1 MKKITKAV
9 IPVAGLGTRFLPA
22 TKATPK
28 EMLTIVDTP
37 AIEYIVREAVESGIT
52 DILFITSRT
61 KHVLENHFD
70 INPEL
75 EYSLQKGNK
84 TEQIEKLR
92 EISSLCRFHY
102 IRQQEPKGLGHAI
115 YHAKVFAGD
124 DPFVV
129 LLGDDLVY
137 NKEKPCTRQ
146 LIDVYE
152 KHPGIVLGVQTV
164 SSDDISKYGA
174 LKCES
179 NIEER
184 VYKVSDLVEKPKKEE
199 APSNMAIL
207 GRYILTPEIFE
218 ALENTKPGA
227 GGEIQLTDA
236 IKMLCDKIDVFGYDF
251 IGRRYDTG
259 NKSGY
264 LEAVVE
270 YALRR
275 DDLKD
280 EFLKFLKEKIK

>member
-9 IPVAGLGTRFLPA
+9 IPVAGMGTRFLPA
-22 TKATPK
+22 TKAAPK

-61 KHVLENHFD
+61 KHILENHFD

-75 EYSLQKGNK
+75 EYALNK
-84 TEQIEKLR
+84 SGKTDQIEKLR

-115 YHAKVFAGD
+115 YHAKVFAGN

-129 LLGDDLVY
+129 LLGDDIVY
-137 NKEKPCTRQ
+137 NEDKPCTKQ
-146 LIDVYE
+146 LIDIYE
-152 KHPGIVLGVQTV
+152 KHPGIILGAQTV

-174 LKCES
+174 LKCDK
-179 NIEER
+179 IEDR
-184 VYKVSDLVEKPKKEE
+184 VYKVTDMVEKPKKEE
-199 APSNMAIL
+199 APSNMAVL

-227 GGEIQLTDA
+227 GNEIQLTDA
-236 IKMLCDKIDVFGYDF
+236 IKMLCDKIDVYGYDF

-259 NKSGY
+259 NKLGY
-264 LEAVVE
+264 LEAVVDF
-270 YALRR
+270 ALRR

-280 EFLKFLKEKIK
+280 EFTKYLKEKIK

>member
-28 EMLTIVDTP
+28 EMLTIIDTP
-37 AIEYIVREAVESGIT
+37 TIEYIVREAVKSGIT
-52 DILFITSRT
+52 DILFVTSRT

-75 EYSLQKGNK
+75 EATLLKGGK
-84 TEQIEKLR
+84 EKEIEKLR
-92 EISSLCRFHY
+92 EVSSLCNFHY

-115 YHAKVFAGD
+115 YHAKTFAGN

-129 LLGDDLVY
+129 LLGDDVVY
-137 NKEKPCTRQ
+137 NDEYPCTKQ

-174 LKCES
+174 LKCEPV
-179 NIEER
+179 EER
-184 VYKVSDLVEKPKKEE
+184 TYKVSDMVEKPKKEE
-199 APSNMAIL
+199 APSNIAVL
-207 GRYILTPEIFE
+207 GRYILTPDIFE

-236 IKMLCDKIDVFGYDF
+236 IKMLCDKIGVYGYDF
-251 IGRRYDTG
+251 EGRRYDIG
-259 NKSGY
+259 NKQGY
-264 LEAVVE
+264 LEAIVD

-280 EFLKFLKEKIK
+280 EFYKYIKSIV

>member
-28 EMLTIVDTP
+28 EMLTIIDIP

-52 DILFITSRT
+52 DILFVTSRT

-75 EYSLQKGNK
+75 EYTLNKSGKGD
-84 TEQIEKLR
+84 QIEKLR
-92 EISSLCRFHY
+92 EISSLCNFHY

-115 YHAKVFAGD
+115 YHAKTFAGN

-129 LLGDDLVY
+129 LLGDDIVY
-137 NKEKPCTRQ
+137 NDEKPCTKQ

-152 KHPGIVLGVQTV
+152 NHPGIVLGVQTV
-164 SSDDISKYGA
+164 SYDNISKYGA
-174 LKCES
+174 LKCDKVAD
-179 NIEER
+179 R
-184 VYKVSDLVEKPKKEE
+184 TYKVSDMVEKPKKEE
-199 APSNMAIL
+199 APSNIAVL

-236 IKMLCDKIDVFGYDF
+236 IKMLCDKIDVYGYDF
-251 IGRRYDTG
+251 TGRRYDVG
-259 NKSGY
+259 DKLGY

-280 EFLKFLKEKIK
+280 NFLKFLKEKI